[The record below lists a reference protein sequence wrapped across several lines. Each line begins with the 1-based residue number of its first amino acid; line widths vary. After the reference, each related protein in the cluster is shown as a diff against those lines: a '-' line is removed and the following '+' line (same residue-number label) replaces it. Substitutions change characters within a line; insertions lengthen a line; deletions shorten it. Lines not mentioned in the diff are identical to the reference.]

1 MSEHSPQILSQ
12 RMILTAVMP
21 FDDLTAIEKLVTN
34 YQTGYGLAVLPSN
47 LRSARSFL
55 SKEHES
61 KLIGLVGYPTGGVT
75 TKTKVNEVRDMYYEE
90 ADAFHV
96 VVNTSFVL
104 SANWEDVECE
114 LLSVVHAAADRPV
127 SLILEAAY
135 LSDPQIMRLINI
147 CAEAGIKSIGT
158 ATGWLP
164 KNPDVEQIKRI
175 SEMVYQRMTI
185 MAAGAVSLDQVNDY
199 LGAGADQIIIRQQHA
214 EAILAQLA

>member
-1 MSEHSPQILSQ
+1 MDYSPQTLSQ
-12 RMILTAVMP
+12 RMILTAAMP
-21 FDDLTAIEKLVTN
+21 FDDLHAIKKLMTD
-34 YQTGYGLAVLPSN
+34 YPYSLGLAVLPSY
-47 LRSARSFL
+47 LKSARAML
-55 SKEHES
+55 PKVKES

-104 SANWEDVECE
+104 SGNWEDVECE

-135 LSDPQIMRLINI
+135 LSDPQIMRLNNI
-147 CAEAGIKSIGT
+147 CVEVGIKSIGT
-158 ATGWLP
+158 STGWLP
-164 KNPDVEQIKRI
+164 KNPDLEQIKRI
-175 SEMVYQRMTI
+175 SEMVYQRMPI

-199 LGAGADQIIIRQQHA
+199 LEAGADQIIIRQQHA